1 MLLLPLSALLL
12 SGCGNAGSTK
22 QNINEMTNA
31 IGRKTMVEEYPKVPG
46 DELLE
51 EMPGNILYSDLCR
64 RYTQHLANLKAA
76 TDSDNVKLVVLVMT
90 PEVGKFYT
98 VANMYG
104 IPYIQQICTNLKI
117 DISDI
122 TPAIAEWSAVNDGRR
137 DPVVGDWSRAG
148 AAYAAQCMAEVIRK
162 NMGYKSGL
170 TFQDKQRPATLGDCV
185 KETKEEKD
193 EEGTPTRRKTWRVS
207 INKQGLRSD
216 EELRFPKTR
225 QRVVLLGDSRVLNP
239 YLDDDYTIAYLL
251 QRQFENIEIVN
262 AGYDNYCMDDYHTLY
277 TEKTR
282 YAEPDVVIVCTNG
295 GDITDEYFSHRNRYS
310 RNRKCYKPTD
320 GEVEFYKKAYS
331 KPKEK
336 LINL

>member
-1 MLLLPLSALLL
+1 MCLLLLTMGLCAA
-12 SGCGNAGSTK
+12 CGNNSSTK
-22 QNINEMTNA
+22 QNINEMANA

-46 DELLE
+46 DELLQ

-64 RYTQHLANLKAA
+64 RYTQHLTNLKAA
-76 TDSDNVKLVVLVMT
+76 TDSDHVKLVVLVMT

-104 IPYIQQICTNLKI
+104 IPYILQICTNLKI
-117 DISDI
+117 EVKDI

-148 AAYAAQCMAEVIRK
+148 AAYAAQCMAGLIKE

-170 TFQDKQRPATLGDCV
+170 KFKDKDRPAMLGDCV
-185 KETKEEKD
+185 QATD
-193 EEGTPTRRKTWRVS
+193 ENNAEDGTQTLRKTWRVS
-207 INKQGLRSD
+207 INNQGLRSD
-216 EELRFPKTR
+216 KELIFPKTR
-225 QRVVLLGDSRVLNP
+225 QRVVLMGDSRILNP
-239 YLDDDYTIAYLL
+239 YLDNEYTIAYLL
-251 QRQFENIEIVN
+251 QKQFEQVEIIN
-262 AGYDNYCMDDYHTLY
+262 AGYNNYCMDDYQTLY

-282 YAEPDVVIVCTNG
+282 YTEPDVLIVCTNG

-310 RNRKCYKPTD
+310 RNKKCYKPTD
-320 GEVEFYKKAYS
+320 GEVEFYKKAYA

-336 LINL
+336 LIKL